1 MLSYFDFTTGT
12 HFSQTIE
19 NAFLNEDFNKE

>member
-1 MLSYFDFTTGT
+1 MLSYFDFTTEA

-19 NAFLNEDFNKE
+19 NAFLNEDLNKE